1 MANSENESPF
11 SKNLRDGQY
20 WEARIAEE
28 LLAARGPIWYPQQ
41 TEADCE
47 GDYPSN
53 QVDLLTFV
61 DGGWQAIEV
70 KSRSESFLS
79 INPGFPYPDVAVG
92 SVAHWDSIKFPV
104 FAVIVVS
111 QVTGAWEAFNY
122 RKTRTYWQTRQ
133 LDDLAY
139 VVPKRLFKPS
149 SLLIHRLNK
158 QVAALPSLY
167 PTTNIHR
174 RGQPQ

>member
-1 MANSENESPF
+1 MANSENEVPF
-11 SKNLRDGQY
+11 YRNLEDGKY

-28 LLAARGPIWYPQQ
+28 LLIARCPIWYPQQ

-47 GDYPSN
+47 GDYSSN

-79 INPGFPYPDVAVG
+79 VSTDFPYPGVAVG
-92 SVAHWDSIKFPV
+92 SVLHWDSIKFPV
-104 FAVIVVS
+104 FAVVVVS
-111 QVTGAWEAFNY
+111 QVTGAWEAINY
-122 RKTRTYWQTRQ
+122 KKTRNYWQSRQ
-133 LDDLAY
+133 LDDLTY
-139 VVPKRLFKPS
+139 IVPKRLFKPS

-158 QVAALPSLY
+158 QVAVLPSLY
-167 PTTNIHR
+167 LLRNTHQK
-174 RGQPQ
+174 GQPQ